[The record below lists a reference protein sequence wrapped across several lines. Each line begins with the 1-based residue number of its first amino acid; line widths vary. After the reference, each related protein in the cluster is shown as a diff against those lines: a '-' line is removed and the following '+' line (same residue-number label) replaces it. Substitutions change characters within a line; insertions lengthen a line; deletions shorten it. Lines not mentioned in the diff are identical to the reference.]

1 MLATV
6 PAQQLL
12 VRVRATGM
20 VATAHTR
27 AATITGSVSH
37 TANHR
42 RIIVQEVMVEIQQML
57 IEKRIQMEAQT
68 TGQLMVMGKAVMIL
82 LQQMEQRLLKMSMEM
97 EQLQVINNIY
107 ETGSKL
113 ETLGKISC
121 RI

>member
-1 MLATV
+1 MATV

-27 AATITGSVSH
+27 AATITGAVSH

-82 LQQMEQRLLKMSMEM
+82 LQQMEQ
-97 EQLQVINNIY
+97 LQVINNIY

>member
-1 MLATV
+1 
-6 PAQQLL
+6 
-12 VRVRATGM
+12 M
-20 VATAHTR
+20 VARAHTR
-27 AATITGSVSH
+27 AATITGAVSH

-113 ETLGKISC
+113 ETLGKIIC